1 MSILAYLIPA
11 LFLLVLGL
19 FFVMGVLT
27 VGALS
32 QWLDR
37 RRQMFFSLILWAI
50 GFGIAIPALTRPRIL
65 VEMDIMNMPLS
76 FGGSGTVAMTGFWVS
91 KILTW
96 LIALLAAALLV
107 SRFLQ
112 SRPSRDQRGQGS
124 MPILLFLAV
133 ASFLVTG
140 GIVNALF
147 GTKPSLG
154 HELIYPFLLF
164 GVALTL
170 PVDGYQNTARTARN
184 VLFALCAASLLMA
197 LVSPDQVL
205 QTGHKGLI
213 PGFNVRLWGAAD
225 HANALGGLA
234 LVYLIIERL
243 APWKNRMVR
252 WLAWG
257 LVLVTLVLTQSKTNW
272 MIGLALAG
280 ILFARET
287 WRALGSGIGDPNQRQ
302 RVAATLALL
311 LAGWLAGLVV
321 LLAVGPEVLSAR
333 VAQSFAA
340 AGATTLTGRDVI
352 WALALKEWHANPLF
366 GYGPTIWDEEYRRA
380 VGVPYAYHGHNQ
392 YLNTLARAGL
402 FGMGGLALMLIAY
415 FYYAVRYFAA
425 TQGALLAVLAMILVR
440 GITEN
445 PMAVWGVLSQETLIN
460 LALVALIA
468 QLARSQPLAGRP
480 HTRKQGAT

>member
-50 GFGIAIPALTRPRIL
+50 GFGIAIPALTRPRVL
-65 VEMDIMNMPLS
+65 AEMDLMNMPLS

-96 LIALLAAALLV
+96 LIALLAAALLA

-112 SRPSRDQRGQGS
+112 SRPSRDQRGQGN
-124 MPILLFLAV
+124 MPVLLFLAV

-140 GIVNALF
+140 SIVNALF
-147 GTKPSLG
+147 GTNPSLG

-170 PVDGYQNTARTARN
+170 PADGYQNTARAVRN

-213 PGFNVRLWGAAD
+213 PGFAVRLWGATT

-234 LVYLIIERL
+234 LVYLVVERL
-243 APWKNRMVR
+243 TPWKNRMVR

-257 LVLVTLVLTQSKTNW
+257 LVFVTLILTQSKTNW
-272 MIGLALAG
+272 MIGLALGG
-280 ILFARET
+280 ILFAREI
-287 WRALGSGIGDPNQRQ
+287 WRALGSGISDPNQRK
-302 RVAATLALL
+302 RVVAALALA
-311 LAGWLAGLVV
+311 LACALAGLAVV
-321 LLAVGPEVLSAR
+321 LAVGPEVLFAR
-333 VAQSFAA
+333 VVQSFEA

-352 WALALKEWHANPLF
+352 WELALREWHANPLF
-366 GYGPTIWDEEYRRA
+366 GYGPTMWDEDYRRA
-380 VGVPYAYHGHNQ
+380 VGVAFAYHGHNQ

-402 FGMGGLALMLIAY
+402 FGMGGLVLMLIAY
-415 FYYAVRYFAA
+415 SYYAVRYFTA
-425 TQGALLAVLAMILVR
+425 TQGALLAVLAMIVIR
-440 GITEN
+440 GFTES
-445 PMAVWGVLSQETLIN
+445 PMGVWGVFSQETLTN
-460 LALVALIA
+460 LALVALIT
-468 QLARSQPLAGRP
+468 QLARSEQAVPIFA
-480 HTRKQGAT
+480 RKMVAT

>member
-1 MSILAYLIPA
+1 MPILAYLIPA

-19 FFVMGVLT
+19 FFVMGILT

-37 RRQMFFSLILWAI
+37 RRQMFFSLILWTI
-50 GFGIAIPALTRPRIL
+50 GIGIAVPALTRPRIL
-65 VEMDIMNMPLS
+65 AEMDLMNMPIF
-76 FGGSGTVAMTGFWVS
+76 FGGGDTVSMTGFWAT

-112 SRPSRDQRGQGS
+112 SRPSRDQRGRS
-124 MPILLFLAV
+124 NMPVLLFLAV

-154 HELIYPFLLF
+154 HELVYPFLLF
-164 GVALTL
+164 GVVLTL
-170 PVDGYQNTARTARN
+170 PADGYQNTVRTVRN
-184 VLFALCAASLLMA
+184 VLLALCAASLFMA
-197 LVSPDQVL
+197 LVLPDQVL

-213 PGFNVRLWGAAD
+213 PGFNVRLWGAAA

-234 LVYLIIERL
+234 LVYLLVERL
-243 APWKNRMVR
+243 APWKNHGLR

-257 LVLVTLVLTQSKTNW
+257 LVFVTLVLTQSKTNW

-280 ILFARET
+280 MLFTREI
-287 WRALGSGIGDPNQRQ
+287 WRALGSGIGDPNRRQ
-302 RVAATLALL
+302 RVVVTLVLL
-311 LAGWLAGLVV
+311 LAGGLVSLAALLV
-321 LLAVGPEVLSAR
+321 VGPDLLLAR
-333 VAQSFAA
+333 VEQSFEM

-352 WALALKEWHANPLF
+352 WTLALKEWHANPLF

-380 VGVPYAYHGHNQ
+380 VGVAYAYHGHNQ

-402 FGMGGLALMLIAY
+402 FGMGGLVLMLIAY
-415 FYYAVRYFAA
+415 FYYAVRYFTA
-425 TQGALLAVLAMILVR
+425 TQGVLLAVMAMILVR
-440 GITEN
+440 GFTEN
-445 PMAVWGVLSQETLIN
+445 PMAVWGVFSQETLTN
-460 LALVALIA
+460 LAIVALIA
-468 QLARSQPLAGRP
+468 QLARSEPVLGSLQ
-480 HTRKQGAT
+480 TRKQSAT